1 MATQKLQVGR
11 AISVIPSNNCDVP
24 FPALTVSGENNGT
37 YGGPE
42 FSDGTKDFQALGVS
56 AGDIVYNITL
66 GLSATV
72 IRLVNSYTVELNSPI
87 FDDVDQQY
95 QIFKG
100 GNNDGCVLYVGS
112 SGDLRVTTVGGDVVS
127 LVGVSGGQ
135 FIPIHITKVWYSGTS
150 ASNIVALW

>member
-24 FPALTVSGENNGT
+24 FPALTASGQNTAFSGSD
-37 YGGPE
+37 
-42 FSDGTKDFQALGVS
+42 FSDGTKDFQVLNVQ
-56 AGDIVYNITL
+56 AGDIVYNTDL
-66 GLSATV
+66 SLSATV
-72 IRLVNSYTVELNSPI
+72 IRLVNSFTVELNSPI
-87 FDDVDQQY
+87 FSGTSEEY
-95 QIFKG
+95 QIYKG

-112 SGDLRVTTVGGDVVS
+112 SGDLRVTTIGGDVVS

-135 FIPIHITKVWYSGTS
+135 FIPVHITKVWFSGTS

>member
-11 AISVIPSNNCDVP
+11 AISVIPSNSCDVP
-24 FPALTVSGENNGT
+24 FPALTASGQNSAFSGSQ
-37 YGGPE
+37 

-56 AGDIVYNITL
+56 AGDIVYNTDL
-66 GLSATV
+66 SLSATV
-72 IRLVNSYTVELNSPI
+72 IRLINSYTVELNSTI
-87 FDDVDQQY
+87 FDNTNQDY
-95 QIFKG
+95 QIYKG

-127 LVGVSGGQ
+127 LVGISGGQ

-150 ASNIVALW
+150 AGNIIALW